1 MWDNLSSHPAK
12 CGSEGNGAINKDFM
26 IGKIFKSIY
35 YTIIGF
41 IILVVLLLIVS
52 TLPITGNYKVMTV
65 ISGSMEPKIK
75 MGSVVVV
82 KPADDYKIGDVITF
96 GTISKTKS
104 PTTHRINDIRV
115 IDGKPIY
122 ITKGDVNN
130 APDTREVQKKDVIGK
145 VLFDVPYVGYAVDFA
160 KKPIGFA
167 LIIIVPAAV
176 IIFDEA
182 RKIYNE
188 IKKKKTKKAE

>member
-1 MWDNLSSHPAK
+1 
-12 CGSEGNGAINKDFM
+12 M

>member
-1 MWDNLSSHPAK
+1 
-12 CGSEGNGAINKDFM
+12 M

-35 YTIIGF
+35 YTLIGF

-96 GTISKTKS
+96 GIISKTKS

-145 VLFDVPYVGYAVDFA
+145 VLFDVPYVGFAIDFA

-167 LIIIVPAAV
+167 LIIIIPAAV

>member
-1 MWDNLSSHPAK
+1 
-12 CGSEGNGAINKDFM
+12 M

-35 YTIIGF
+35 CTLIGF

-96 GTISKTKS
+96 GIISKTKS

-145 VLFDVPYVGYAVDFA
+145 VLFDVPYVGFAIDFA

-167 LIIIVPAAV
+167 LIIIIPAAV